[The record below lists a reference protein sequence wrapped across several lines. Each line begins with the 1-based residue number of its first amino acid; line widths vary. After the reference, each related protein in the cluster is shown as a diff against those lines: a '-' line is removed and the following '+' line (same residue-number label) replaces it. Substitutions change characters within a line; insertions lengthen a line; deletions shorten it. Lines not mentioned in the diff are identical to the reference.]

1 MEYTAMSVSDFTRAL
16 SSRSAVPGGGGASA
30 LVGAVGASLGAM
42 VGALTVGKPKYA
54 AVDSEMRTLCAEAD
68 ELRCRLLA
76 LVEADTQGFEPLS
89 RAYGIPKSDPGRAA
103 VLEDAL
109 RLACG
114 APMEMMR
121 VCCRAVELLEY
132 FAEKGSA
139 LVVSDA
145 GVGAACC
152 RAALEGASLNVLI
165 NTKSMADRDFAA
177 SLESEA
183 DGMLAQYV
191 PRADDVYKAV
201 CAKLGRRSDG

>member
-1 MEYTAMSVSDFTRAL
+1 MEYTAMSVLDFTRAL

-54 AVDSEMRTLCAEAD
+54 AVDAEMRARCAETD
-68 ELRCRLLA
+68 DLRCRLLA
-76 LVEADTQGFEPLS
+76 LVEADAQGFEPLS
-89 RAYGIPKSDPGRAA
+89 RAYSIPKSDTDRAA

-109 RLACG
+109 RGACR

-121 VCCRAVELLEY
+121 VCCRAVELLEC

-139 LVVSDA
+139 LAVSDA

-152 RAALEGASLNVLI
+152 RAALEGASLNVFI

-177 SLESEA
+177 ALESEA
-183 DGMLAQYV
+183 EGMLARYV
-191 PRADDVYKAV
+191 PRADEVYQAV
-201 CAKLGRRSDG
+201 RTKLERRSDG